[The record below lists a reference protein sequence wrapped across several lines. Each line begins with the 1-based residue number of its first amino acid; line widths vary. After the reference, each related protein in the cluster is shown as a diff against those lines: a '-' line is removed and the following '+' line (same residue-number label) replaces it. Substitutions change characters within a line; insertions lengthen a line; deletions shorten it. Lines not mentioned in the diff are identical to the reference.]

1 MELKN
6 RFAIGCLVQFYEIDI
21 VKDYLISVKNSLDI
35 VDNKENVIVDIC
47 FNLNQGLEQVDT
59 NKTSIGDLR
68 NKMRELML
76 EVFGYDEHWDDT
88 IGTDYIIKYWEH
100 DRNGGDKNGIYTIAD
115 YRREFNEKY
124 CEETEVFMWGG
135 SDALIP
141 TQTWDILDGL
151 YNSVKEDTP
160 KYVSFFA
167 TCKMWDESWKVLEH
181 PKFTDKPFT
190 EGDTE
195 NWWSLR
201 YNMNQEEM
209 DNINNETEELDIRQ
223 TNQLKFNGC
232 GLVISSDVI
241 KSGANI
247 PKSVFF
253 VHEDTAFMN
262 NCLIHFRGQ
271 LPQYIIKNILLVH
284 NRKLPNKRM
293 YIKGQDEQDGD
304 MTQMRKKQYWFPNAD
319 KMSQKNAFNTTEQ
332 GYTYSWDDVFREF
345 TNEKI

>member
-1 MELKN
+1 MKLN
-6 RFAIGCLVQFYEIDI
+6 NTFAIGCLVQFYEIDI
-21 VKDYLISVKNSLDI
+21 IEDYFKSLKYS
-35 VDNKENVIVDIC
+35 KENVENEENITIDVC
-47 FNLNQGLEQVDT
+47 LNLNQGLEKLDE
-59 NKTSIGDLR
+59 S
-68 NKMRELML
+68 KMDVTELKEKMDRL
-76 EVFGYDEHWDDT
+76 VYDNLGY
-88 IGTDYIIKYWEH
+88 YNLKYWINEE
-100 DRNGGDKNGIYTIAD
+100 NIYTIAD

-124 CEETEVFMWGG
+124 CSKVDVLMWGE

-141 TQTWDILDGL
+141 KQTWEVLDNL
-151 YNSVKEDTP
+151 HTASVNNNVH
-160 KYVSFFA
+160 KYVGFFS
-167 TCKMWDESWKVLEH
+167 TCKMWDDTWKVLEH
-181 PKFTDKPFT
+181 PDFTDKPFI
-190 EGDTE
+190 EMDTE

-201 YNMNQEEM
+201 YNMSQKEM
-209 DNINNETEELDIRQ
+209 DEINNKTEDLDIRS
-223 TNQLKFNGC
+223 TTQLKFNGC

-293 YIKGQDEQDGD
+293 YIKGQDFSDGD
-304 MTQMRKKQYWFPNAD
+304 MTRMRKQQYWFPNAD

-332 GYTYSWDDVFREF
+332 GYTYSWEDVFKEF
-345 TNEKI
+345 KNGSNTQSNT